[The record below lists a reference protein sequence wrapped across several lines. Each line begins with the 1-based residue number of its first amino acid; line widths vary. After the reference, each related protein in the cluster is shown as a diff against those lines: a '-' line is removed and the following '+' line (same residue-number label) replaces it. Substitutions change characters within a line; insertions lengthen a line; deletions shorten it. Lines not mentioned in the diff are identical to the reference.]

1 MEEIE
6 RNAAERQKTIE
17 EVANRATEQTNQL
30 MARMLENNTTFTR
43 QMLVLLAAFA
53 AVAVA
58 SNWFHRRLFEPRK
71 RWGR

>member
-6 RNAAERQKTIE
+6 RNAAERQKAIE

-30 MARMLENNTTFTR
+30 TARMLENNTTFTR

-53 AVAVA
+53 
-58 SNWFHRRLFEPRK
+58 
-71 RWGR
+71 